1 MISAVV
7 KDTAQIQAEQHPF
20 ISHPHRTL
28 LGLTLPVLLSLVAE
42 PFTALVDTAFVARL
56 GAQPLAS
63 LGVAAT
69 LMSSFLWV
77 FNFLSIGTQTELARA
92 MGARHATRGREISS
106 LAMLLGV
113 LLGIVVCL
121 VGWPLA
127 RPGARLMG
135 LSGDSALQAASYLRI
150 RLLGGPAV
158 LLTVAAFGTLRG
170 LQNMRTPLVVAVVV
184 NALNLAL
191 DPLLI
196 FGIGPFPRLELAG
209 AALASTVSQWVGA
222 ALVLYA
228 VARKPGL
235 TARLPWTD
243 VGRLL
248 VVGRDLVLRTG
259 ALLLFLVLATR
270 AANRLGTEAGAAHQV
285 VRQFWLFS
293 AFLLDAYAV
302 ASQSLVGY
310 FVATG
315 DLLRARRVA
324 VVSCAWC
331 VGTGTAVSVAMLL
344 GTQLLADLVVPP
356 QALECFTAAWIV
368 AALSQPVN
376 ALSFAT
382 DGIHWGT
389 SDYRFLR
396 NGMLV
401 ATATGSAL
409 LVVLDGVPSFGL
421 TGVWLVV
428 VVWILVRAG
437 FGVTRIWPGL
447 GAAPLRKGLRP

>member
-1 MISAVV
+1 M
-7 KDTAQIQAEQHPF
+7 
-20 ISHPHRTL
+20 
-28 LGLTLPVLLSLVAE
+28 
-42 PFTALVDTAFVARL
+42 
-56 GAQPLAS
+56 
-63 LGVAAT
+63 
-69 LMSSFLWV
+69 
-77 FNFLSIGTQTELARA
+77 
-92 MGARHATRGREISS
+92 
-106 LAMLLGV
+106 
-113 LLGIVVCL
+113 
-121 VGWPLA
+121 
-127 RPGARLMG
+127 
-135 LSGDSALQAASYLRI
+135 
-150 RLLGGPAV
+150 
-158 LLTVAAFGTLRG
+158 RG
-170 LQNMRTPLVVAVVV
+170 LQNMRAPLVVAVVV
-184 NALNLAL
+184 NVLNLTL

-209 AALASTVSQWVGA
+209 AAIASTASQWVGA
-222 ALVLYA
+222 ALALWA
-228 VARKPGL
+228 VARRPGL
-235 TARLPWTD
+235 TTRLPWAD

-248 VVGRDLVLRTG
+248 VVGRDLALRTG
-259 ALLLFLVLATR
+259 ALLLFLALATR

-310 FVATG
+310 FMAAG

-331 VGTGTAVSVAMLL
+331 VGTGTALSALMLL
-344 GTQLLADLVVPP
+344 GTRLIADLLVPA
-356 QALECFTAAWIV
+356 QALECFAAPWIV

-396 NGMLV
+396 NAMFV
-401 ATATGSAL
+401 ATAAGSAL
-409 LVVLDGVPSFGL
+409 LAVLDGLPSFSL

-428 VVWILVRAG
+428 VVWIVLRAG

-447 GAAPLRKGLRP
+447 GVAPLRDGLRP